1 MQLIYVR
8 RDPETKVVEDLIC
21 YEIDV
26 PSSDCFFL
34 TGANLEEQERTEL
47 IQFLKANIEVFALTP
62 YKMPRIDPDFI
73 KHDLNVLLDARPVKQ
88 RRRRS
93 APEHVDAVIEEV
105 DKLKKASTITEV
117 LYSTGCPTR
126 SW

>member
-47 IQFLKANIEVFALTP
+47 IQFLKASIEVFALIP

-73 KHDLNVLLDARPVKQ
+73 KHEFTILPDARPIKQ
-88 RRRRS
+88 RGRRS
-93 APEHVDAVIEEV
+93 APEYVNVI
-105 DKLKKASTITEV
+105 I
-117 LYSTGCPTR
+117 
-126 SW
+126 